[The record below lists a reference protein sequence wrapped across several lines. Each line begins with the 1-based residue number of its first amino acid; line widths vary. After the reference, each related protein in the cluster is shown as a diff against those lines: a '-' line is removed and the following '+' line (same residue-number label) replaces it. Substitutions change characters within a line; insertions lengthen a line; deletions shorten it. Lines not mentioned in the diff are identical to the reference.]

1 MTEPAWDSNPGP
13 MSNTDFHRENLHHLK
28 KLQARAKQRQNS
40 VEAHTRPSRQP
51 VKAFAMPQEALPA
64 SNAKKFGPVQPRLY
78 DWTVSG
84 NGPNPVG
91 LPSASNQNGRRSPS
105 ISSKNHNFSHVQS
118 RVHDWTAQPPE
129 PSEKSSKP
137 FLRGHQKTGPFLP
150 SSAGSVIGV
159 RRLNGLRKSN
169 RDFMHGSEYDNVD
182 DDIHVAMASSAGTR
196 YNFSTIIHICC
207 RLTFLALSF
216 TSFKVYS

>member
-13 MSNTDFHRENLHHLK
+13 MSNTNFHRENLHHLK
-28 KLQARAKQRQNS
+28 KLQARAKQQQNG
-40 VEAHTRPSRQP
+40 VEARTRPSRQP
-51 VKAFAMPQEALPA
+51 VKAFAMPQEELLAT
-64 SNAKKFGPVQPRLY
+64 SSKKFGPVQPRLY

-84 NGPNPVG
+84 NGPTPGG
-91 LPSASNQNGRRSPS
+91 LPSASNQNGRLSPS
-105 ISSKNHNFSHVQS
+105 VSSKKQNFSHVQS
-118 RVHDWTAQPPE
+118 RVHKWSVQPPE
-129 PSEKSSKP
+129 PSEISSKP

-169 RDFMHGSEYDNVD
+169 NDFMHGSEYDNVD

-196 YNFSTIIHICC
+196 YN
-207 RLTFLALSF
+207 L
-216 TSFKVYS
+216 